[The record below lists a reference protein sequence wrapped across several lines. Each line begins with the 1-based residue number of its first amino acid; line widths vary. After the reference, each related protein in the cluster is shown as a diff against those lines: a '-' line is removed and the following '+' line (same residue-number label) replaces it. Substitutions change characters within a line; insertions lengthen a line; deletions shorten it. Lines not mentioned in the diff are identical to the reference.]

1 MVLFGR
7 ILMKEEEKFPS
18 INEQGKNLAKFTFE
32 VVKNVIDITSTHE
45 TGLLASEEKQ
55 KERMDICKKCDYYSV
70 RQNRCRQCGCYLGT
84 KVKFGV
90 SQCPIG
96 KW

>member
-1 MVLFGR
+1 
-7 ILMKEEEKFPS
+7 MKEEQFPS

-32 VVKNVIDITSTHE
+32 VVKNVIDISPSNQTKF
-45 TGLLASEEKQ
+45 LISEEEQKQ
-55 KERMDICKKCDYYSV
+55 RLDVCKKCEYYSV
-70 RQNRCRQCGCYLGT
+70 RQNRCRQCGCHMGT

>member
-1 MVLFGR
+1 
-7 ILMKEEEKFPS
+7 MKEEEEKFPS

-55 KERMDICKKCDYYSV
+55 KERMDICKKCEYYSM
-70 RQNRCRQCGCYLGT
+70 RHNRCKHCGCWLEH
-84 KVKFGV
+84 KVKFKV
-90 SQCPIG
+90 SECPIR

>member
-1 MVLFGR
+1 M
-7 ILMKEEEKFPS
+7 MTDNNNKEEFPS

-32 VVKNVIDITSTHE
+32 VVKNVIDISPSNE
-45 TGLLASEEKQ
+45 TKLILSEEEQKQ
-55 KERMDICKKCDYYSV
+55 RLDVCKKCDYYSV

-90 SQCPIG
+90 SSCPIG

>member
-1 MVLFGR
+1 MS
-7 ILMKEEEKFPS
+7 KESNEFPS
-18 INEQGKNLAKFTFE
+18 INEQGKNLAQFTFE
-32 VVKNVIDITSTHE
+32 VVKNVIDISPSNQTKF
-45 TGLLASEEKQ
+45 LISEEEQKQ
-55 KERMDICKKCDYYSV
+55 RLDVCKKCEYYSV
-70 RQNRCRQCGCYLGT
+70 RQSRCKKCGCHMGT

>member
-1 MVLFGR
+1 M
-7 ILMKEEEKFPS
+7 MTDNNNKEEFPS

-32 VVKNVIDITSTHE
+32 VVKNVIDISPRNE
-45 TGLLASEEKQ
+45 TKLIIPEEEQKQ
-55 KERMDICKKCDYYSV
+55 RLDVCKKCDYYSV

-84 KVKFGV
+84 KVKFGA
-90 SQCPIG
+90 SACPIG